1 MSIKNIL
8 NNINFDK
15 VVKLPKNNDEIILKI
30 HHVLKNLPCL
40 NILYNKKLLE
50 ETIEIS
56 KQFAKN
62 KSSFLIFGTGG
73 SNLGS
78 KALINILQSSETI
91 DMHFFDN
98 IDPIQFKNVIEKI
111 DLLNAGIIIISKSG
125 STPETL
131 SQFASIIEIFEQKN
145 CSEILYERCL
155 VITENKRSPLSD
167 IANKNNC
174 KILNHEKDIGGR
186 FSVFSNV
193 GMVPAIIAG
202 IDVKKVHQGALQ
214 QIDALGQDEYLKMGQ
229 FFCHQNFNKQL
240 NTSVIMTYSDAL
252 YYFGKWY
259 LQLWAESL
267 GKDNKG
273 ITAIHSVGTTDQH
286 SQLQLYLDG
295 PKDKIFTFITTQHS
309 KLGYNLNKKTMVDH
323 KIDYLINKTMGDLMQ
338 AEQEA
343 TIETFKSKNLLFREI
358 FFEKIDEIS
367 IGKLMAFS
375 IMETVATCLYYNVD
389 PFNQPAVEYG
399 KLLTKKI
406 LS

>member
-1 MSIKNIL
+1 MNIESII
-8 NNINFDK
+8 NNVDFDK
-15 VVKLPKNNDEIILKI
+15 VVNLPENNSKIISNIQGL
-30 HHVLKNLPCL
+30 LQDLPCL
-40 NILYNKKLLE
+40 NILHNSKLLDK
-50 ETIEIS
+50 TIAIS

-78 KALINILQSSETI
+78 KALINILQSSEKI
-91 DMHFFDN
+91 DMYFFDN

-111 DLLNAGIIIISKSG
+111 DLFNAGIIIISKSG

-131 SQFASIIEIFEQKN
+131 SQFSSILEIFDQKN
-145 CSEILYERCL
+145 CLDILYERCL
-155 VITENKRSPLSD
+155 VITEDKKSPLAD
-167 IANKNNC
+167 IAHKNNC
-174 KILNHEKDIGGR
+174 KILNHEKNIGGR
-186 FSVFSNV
+186 FSIFSNV

-202 IDVKKVHQGALQ
+202 VDVKKVHQGALQ
-214 QIDALGQDEYLKMGQ
+214 QINTFRENDYLKIGQ
-229 FFCHQNFNKQL
+229 FFCYQNYKNKL
-240 NTSVIMTYSDAL
+240 TTSVIMTYSDAL

-309 KLGYNLNKKTMVDH
+309 KLGLNLHKKTMQDH

-338 AEQEA
+338 AEQQA
-343 TIETFKSKNLLFREI
+343 TVETFKNKNLVYREI
-358 FFEKIDEIS
+358 FFDKIDEIS
-367 IGKLMAFS
+367 IGQLMAFS
-375 IMETVATCLYYNVD
+375 IMETVATCLYYDVD
-389 PFNQPAVEYG
+389 PFNQPAVEHA